1 MKKYNIANYN
11 RLKADIKATS
21 KMLPGVGTPD
31 FLHSRDDLIVK
42 YMPLVENL
50 ARKFSTSQTAS
61 GTLSILDL
69 IQYGYIGLINAV
81 DKIDVNILIDSDD
94 AEKTIKSFVSKRVK
108 GAIRRSININ
118 RGDMKI
124 PEYKLN
130 EIHSLDFEEDKH
142 DPRVI
147 LFFNQVFQS
156 TDEWEPR
163 GGVVFNPFDK
173 PDDTPPYNIE
183 LLNKYLLSIM
193 KEHLNQNQYD
203 VLRLFYGLDE
213 TKMSAIQVATY
224 LGFSMST
231 ANVRVSQI
239 KKSAIDKLIKNVDPN
254 QIFDII

>member
-50 ARKFSTSQTAS
+50 ARKFSTAQTAS
-61 GTLSILDL
+61 GTLDILDL

-81 DKIDVNILIDSDD
+81 DKIEVNILIDSED
-94 AEKTIKSFVSKRVK
+94 AEKTIKSFISKRVK

-124 PEYKLN
+124 PEYVLN
-130 EIHSLDFEEDKH
+130 EIQNLDFSENEH
-142 DPRVI
+142 HPRVA
-147 LFFNQVFQS
+147 LFFSQVFQS
-156 TDEWEPR
+156 TDEFQASEAAS
-163 GGVVFNPFDK
+163 FNPFDK
-173 PDDTPPYNIE
+173 PDNSEPYNIE
-183 LLNKYLLSIM
+183 ILNKYLLGIM
-193 KEHLNQNQYD
+193 KEHLNKVQYD

-213 TKMSAIQVATY
+213 PKMSAIQVATY
-224 LGFSMST
+224 LGFNMST
-231 ANVRVSQI
+231 ANVRVSQV
-239 KKSAIDKLIKNVDPN
+239 KKSAIDKLIKSVDPE
-254 QIFDII
+254 QIFEIV